1 MNLGLLSNLIKENSI
16 NNNKNLENSL
26 EKLSSSLKINK
37 ASDDASGLSIADK
50 LRTQASGI
58 KQSIANANS
67 AVAMLNIADKGMS
80 ELSNILDLIKTKA
93 IQMSTITTSD
103 EGKKIIKSEIL
114 KLIDNYDNIVC
125 QTNYNQTPLLN
136 GYSSPLD
143 FQIGDSLNDIISVDI
158 NSVDSRH
165 MGEID
170 PYKLKNF
177 ITGFNTPEIDLNN
190 MLSSDIPGLEN
201 FDWNSAQT
209 DLNGN
214 YVIEDFNGSLVGN
227 QAMDLDNKTQKLL
240 DINSNYINNIEL
252 TFNGFGASSELFT
265 IYSSSGG
272 IIGQIKGT
280 DYSGNENVVVPLD
293 TNFINSW
300 DYSNLESTGIGNII
314 LTGINDNVSIYATG
328 AALDLTKLVITL
340 KEDLS
345 SVNTSESYN
354 CNSSNLVR
362 NDDSP
367 TLLIQAQKL
376 MAVVDEALNQLNM
389 QRSNVGAGTNQVE
402 SSARNLITDYVNIKN
417 AESIIRDVDYARES
431 ANFSKTNIILQA
443 GSFVQIQAI
452 KVDQDKVVSLLK

>member
-1 MNLGLLSNLIKENSI
+1 
-16 NNNKNLENSL
+16 
-26 EKLSSSLKINK
+26 
-37 ASDDASGLSIADK
+37 
-50 LRTQASGI
+50 
-58 KQSIANANS
+58 
-67 AVAMLNIADKGMS
+67 
-80 ELSNILDLIKTKA
+80 
-93 IQMSTITTSD
+93 
-103 EGKKIIKSEIL
+103 
-114 KLIDNYDNIVC
+114 
-125 QTNYNQTPLLN
+125 
-136 GYSSPLD
+136 
-143 FQIGDSLNDIISVDI
+143 
-158 NSVDSRH
+158 
-165 MGEID
+165 
-170 PYKLKNF
+170 
-177 ITGFNTPEIDLNN
+177 